1 MQPIATI
8 HTDFTTKF
16 GIPRQGRI
24 VNEIEGLIVFNKGF
38 RDPLEIEGIDQF
50 SHLWLIWE
58 FSENKES
65 GWKPLVRP
73 PRLGGNKKMGV
84 FATRSPFRPNPIGL
98 TCVQLQ
104 GVEYNKELGPLL
116 HVTGPDMVDGTPIYD
131 IKPYI
136 PLYDSIPQ
144 ATGGF
149 TDTVERKYLEIEDT
163 SDYLEIL
170 EPHKKR
176 ALSLI
181 LREDPRPSY
190 QHDEKRIYGMQFAG
204 YEVKFHVIGSRLVI
218 DSIEKQ

>member
-104 GVEYNKELGPLL
+104 GVEYSKELGPLL
-116 HVTGPDMVDGTPIYD
+116 HVTGPDMVDGTPIFD

-136 PLYDSIPQ
+136 PLYDSIDQ
-144 ATGGF
+144 AKGGF
-149 TDTVERKYLEIEDT
+149 TDTVERKYLTIKDPFH
-163 SDYLEIL
+163 SLDLLE
-170 EPHKKR
+170 ERKKK
-176 ALSLI
+176 ALYLI

-190 QHDEKRIYGMQFAG
+190 QNDEKRIYGMQFAG
-204 YEVKFHVIGSRLVI
+204 YEVKFHVIGSELLI
-218 DSIEKQ
+218 DSIEQ